1 MKEFL
6 TIDGIEIPIEG
17 ERNILELARKAGID
31 IPSFCYHSELSIYGA
46 CRLCMV
52 DIEGRGLVTSCST
65 IPENGMMIRSN
76 TKELREIRK
85 TILEL
90 LLANHDKNCTTC
102 GKNQNCRLQELSR
115 RFGIDEIEFKQTDM
129 AHEKDRSSLALV
141 RDPNKCI
148 LCGDCI
154 RFCDEIQSVG
164 ALGFANRGADVIV
177 TPAFGK
183 DIADVD
189 CVNCGQCARVCPVG
203 AITVKNDSEDVWADI
218 DDPKKTVVAQIAPAI
233 RVALGEYFGMKPGTV
248 TTGQIVAALKQLGFD
263 QVYDTSFTADLTI
276 IEETTEFLERVK
288 TGGPFPMFTSC
299 CPGWVKFAEQYFP
312 KLLGNISSCKSPQQM
327 FGSLAKE
334 MLPALLDVKKEDVS
348 LVSVMPCTAKK
359 FEAGRPEFSTDG
371 MRDVDHVIT
380 TQELGHMIEQSGMD
394 FKALK
399 PAALDLPLGFKTGA
413 GVIFGNSGGVTE
425 AVLRFASEK
434 VTGKK
439 LENVDFKE
447 ARGEEG
453 IRELTVDLNGTK
465 IRMAVVYGLGNAR
478 QVCEDAKNGKCDY
491 HFVEVMA
498 CPGGCIGG
506 AGQPATFNWETIRKR
521 GQSLYEVDKT
531 LQLHKS
537 QDNPYVQEAYK
548 NILGEVGGHKAHEL
562 LHTGYQNRKRI
573 SDEGLS
579 IFSGSADNKVEV
591 GVCVGTNCY
600 VKGSQTIL
608 TEVLK
613 YIESRGLQEFV
624 EAKAAFCFEKC
635 SGAPVARVGEKIISE
650 CTLRDV
656 IDSLE
661 EELAKRGLKA
671 SV

>member
-65 IPENGMMIRSN
+65 PPEPGMVVRSN

-115 RFGIDEIEFKQTDM
+115 RFGIDEIDFKQTDM
-129 AHEKDRSSLALV
+129 NHDKDRSSLALV

-164 ALGFANRGADVIV
+164 ALGFAHRGADVIV

-183 DIADVD
+183 DLADVD

-203 AITVKNDSEDVWADI
+203 AITVRNDSNDVWDEI
-218 DDPKKTVVAQIAPAI
+218 DKEETTVVAQIAPAI
-233 RVALGEYFGMKPGTV
+233 RVALGEYFGMEPGTI

-263 QVYDTSFTADLTI
+263 HVYDTSFTADLTI
-276 IEETTEFLERVK
+276 LEETTEFLHRLDK
-288 TGGPFPMFTSC
+288 GGPFPMFTSC

-312 KLLGNISSCKSPQQM
+312 KLLDHISSCKSPQQM
-327 FGSLAKE
+327 FGSLAKK
-334 MLPALLDVKKEDVS
+334 MLPEMLDVKKENLKVVS
-348 LVSVMPCTAKK
+348 IMPCTAKK
-359 FEAGRPEFSTDG
+359 FEAKRPEFEKDG
-371 MRDVDHVIT
+371 IREVDHVIT
-380 TQELGHMIEQSGMD
+380 TQELGHMIEQTGMD
-394 FKALK
+394 FKNLK
-399 PAALDLPLGFKTGA
+399 PAALDLPMGFKTGA

-425 AVLRFASEK
+425 AVLRYASEK
-434 VTGKK
+434 VSGKK
-439 LENVDFKE
+439 LETVDFKE

-453 IRELTVDLNGTK
+453 IRELTVDISGVKLN
-465 IRMAVVYGLGNAR
+465 MAVVYGLGNAR
-478 QVCEDAKNGKCDY
+478 KVCEDAKNGKSRY
-491 HFVEVMA
+491 HFVEIMA

-506 AGQPATFNWETIRKR
+506 AGQPATYNWKTIKKR
-521 GQSLYEVDKT
+521 GESLYQVDKT

-537 QDNPYVQEAYK
+537 QDNPYIKEAYD
-548 NILGEVGGHKAHEL
+548 NILGEIGGHTAHEL
-562 LHTGYQNRKRI
+562 LHTSYQNRKRI
-573 SDEGLS
+573 TDDGLS
-579 IFSGSADNKVEV
+579 IFSGGAEDKVEI

-600 VKGSQTIL
+600 VKGSQAIL

-613 YIESRGLQEFV
+613 YIENRGLSDYV
-624 EAKAAFCFEKC
+624 DAKASFCFERC
-635 SGAPVARVGEKIISE
+635 SGAPVARVGDRIISE
-650 CTLRDV
+650 CTLQDV
-656 IDSLE
+656 IEALE
-661 EELAKRGLKA
+661 EELAKKGLKT